1 MSNQEISSAR
11 PVVIWP
17 EAGPTL
23 TRARNRVLFLL
34 LMTLVFLLVVLE
46 LSNGSVSIPAGSV
59 VRTLLGMPVETDT
72 WREIIVLLR
81 MPRAITAVFASAAL
95 AVSGLIL
102 QTVFRNPLAGP
113 WVLGVSAGAKLGVSV
128 ILCVQGAALS
138 ALPLEAFRRIG
149 DLSLAAGALAG
160 ATATLV
166 LIAAIAPR
174 VSAVTLLIVGLM
186 IQYLAPSLGGILAHL
201 TPKEIYESYKLWM
214 FGEFGAV
221 TWDQLRVLIP
231 VVTLCFGAAMV
242 LAKSLNAMLL
252 GETYARS
259 LGENVGRVRL
269 ISLTAMIGLAGLV
282 TAYCGPISFL
292 DLAVP
297 HLCRGVF
304 RTSDHRT
311 LLPAVAL
318 TGAVIGL
325 SADLIEHLPWERH
338 VFHVDYVT
346 ALIGAPI
353 VLWTVLRNKQLRE
366 L

>member
-1 MSNQEISSAR
+1 MATESI
-11 PVVIWP
+11 
-17 EAGPTL
+17 
-23 TRARNRVLFLL
+23 RVLPSPDYSVPRPPEKRRAYKLIFSILL
-34 LMTLVFLLVVLE
+34 LLVFILFVLE
-46 LSNGSVSIPAGSV
+46 LSIGAVAIPPASV
-59 VRTLLGMPVETDT
+59 VQTLLGLPVERDT
-72 WREIIVLLR
+72 WQEIILLLR
-81 MPRAITAVFASAAL
+81 MPRAITAAVASAAL
-95 AVSGLIL
+95 AASGLIL

-113 WVLGVSAGAKLGVSV
+113 WVLGITSGAKLGVSF
-128 ILCVQGAALS
+128 ILFLQGAALS
-138 ALPLEAFRRIG
+138 ALPLEQFRGIG
-149 DLSLAAGALAG
+149 DFSLAVGALIG
-160 ATATLV
+160 ATATLA
-166 LIAAIAPR
+166 LIAAVAPR

-201 TPKEIYESYKLWM
+201 TPKDIYESYKLWM
-214 FGEFGAV
+214 FGEFGVV
-221 TWDQLRVLIP
+221 TWEQLQILVP
-231 VVTLCFGAAMV
+231 VVAICFVAAFI
-242 LAKSLNAMLL
+242 LSKSLNAMLL
-252 GETYARS
+252 GETYAKS
-259 LGENVGRVRL
+259 LGENVAVVRL
-269 ISLTAMIGLAGLV
+269 VSLASMLGLAALV

-297 HLCRGVF
+297 HLCRGLF

-318 TGAVIGL
+318 TGAAIGL